1 MIGRLNPANIDLEK
15 LGRILA
21 QYGGRFARCDPAVA
35 FSRARQARLLPQL
48 GAALLLL
55 EQCAAAAHR
64 FGGAAVDP
72 ARMPRFD
79 LPEDLQ
85 RAAQGYDLS
94 AEPDRPG
101 ALVQFARALGLVAAQ
116 GSVE

>member
-1 MIGRLNPANIDLEK
+1 MKCDTCNKPATVHLTEIRNGKKIEK
-15 LGRILA
+15 HL
-21 QYGGRFARCDPAVA
+21 C
-35 FSRARQARLLPQL
+35 
-48 GAALLLL
+48 